1 MAPGGPAGVE
11 AGKSTLPAPEDKRL
25 DRLFEYTKFHIGIYL
40 SIGGGIIAILGS
52 EKSEFIR
59 SLIGWPWALL
69 VGLVCMF
76 AAGIAGGLIAS
87 TCAQA
92 ETFDEVWIGKK
103 KLGPYTWEWGFK
115 GREWAF
121 IEHMAFWVGLC
132 FIAASVLSSTSVYNF
147 LWKTAPPVMD
157 CVYL

>member
-1 MAPGGPAGVE
+1 MPG
-11 AGKSTLPAPEDKRL
+11 PEDKRL

-40 SIGGGIIAILGS
+40 SIGGGIVAVLGS

-69 VGLVCMF
+69 CGLLCMF

-92 ETFDEVWIGKK
+92 RTFDEVWTGPP
-103 KLGPYTWEWGFK
+103 KLGPYVWQWRFA

-121 IEHMAFWVGLC
+121 IEHMAFWIGLV
-132 FIAASVLSSTSVYNF
+132 FIAASVLSSTSVKNF
-147 LWKTAPPVMD
+147 LCGAASPRVVD
-157 CVYL
+157 CLCL